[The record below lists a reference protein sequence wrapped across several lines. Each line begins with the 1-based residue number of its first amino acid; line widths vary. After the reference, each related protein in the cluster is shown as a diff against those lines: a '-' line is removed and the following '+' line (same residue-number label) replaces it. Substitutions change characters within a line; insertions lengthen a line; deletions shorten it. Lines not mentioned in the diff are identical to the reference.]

1 MRCQAKGNKYYVEIF
16 RWKIIPITVKI
27 WYNNPERR
35 RNMRLKYIDIDK
47 IKVCPNQP
55 RSFFDTKA
63 LQYLAESVRKY
74 GIIEPVCVRRV
85 RGKYEVISGERR
97 IRAARMVGMKKVPA
111 IVRFIKNDA
120 ALPSALIGNT
130 GRQSISIFDEGE
142 AFKKIV
148 ERSIITRKELASRI
162 GTSEESILAKIKAL
176 DITDRARR
184 IAGRY
189 GLDEWQVTETMR
201 ISDRIR
207 QEELLEIAGKER
219 LTPDEIRRLI
229 ANEGNENQVDVPTRK
244 QVVKNER
251 IYINTIRNTVSMM
264 NEAGGVAKWAE
275 KEDDEYILFTLEI
288 KK

>member
-1 MRCQAKGNKYYVEIF
+1 
-16 RWKIIPITVKI
+16 
-27 WYNNPERR
+27 
-35 RNMRLKYIDIDK
+35 MRLKYIDIDK
-47 IKVCPNQP
+47 INVCPNQP
-55 RSFFDTKA
+55 RSFFDTRA
-63 LQYLAESVRKY
+63 LQELAESVRKY

-85 RGKYEVISGERR
+85 RRKYEVISGERR

-120 ALPSALIGNT
+120 ALPSALVGNT
-130 GRQSISIFDEGE
+130 ARQPISIFDEGN
-142 AFKKIV
+142 AYKRIV

-162 GTSEESILAKIKAL
+162 GTSEECILAKIKAL
-176 DITDRARR
+176 DVTDRARR

-201 ISDRIR
+201 IPDRTR
-207 QEELLEIAGKER
+207 QEEVLEIAGRER
-219 LTPDEIRRLI
+219 LTPGEIRRLI
-229 ANEGNENQVDVPTRK
+229 ADEENETREDVPTRK

-264 NEAGGVAKWAE
+264 NEAGGIAKWAE
-275 KEDDEYILFTLEI
+275 KEEEDFILFTVEI

>member
-1 MRCQAKGNKYYVEIF
+1 
-16 RWKIIPITVKI
+16 
-27 WYNNPERR
+27 
-35 RNMRLKYIDIDK
+35 MRLKYIDIDK
-47 IKVCPNQP
+47 IKVCPNQT
-55 RSFFDTKA
+55 RSFFDTTA
-63 LQYLAESVRKY
+63 LQGLAESIRKY
-74 GIIEPVCVRRV
+74 GIIEPICVRRV

-142 AFKKIV
+142 AYKKIV
-148 ERSIITRKELASRI
+148 ERSIITRAQLAARI
-162 GTSEESILAKIKAL
+162 GISEESILAKIKAL
-176 DITDRARR
+176 NITDKAKR

-201 ISDRIR
+201 IPDRKR
-207 QEELLEIAGKER
+207 QEELLEIAGRER
-219 LTPDEIRRLI
+219 LTPDRIRRMI
-229 ANEGNENQVDVPTRK
+229 ADEENENKENVPKRK

-264 NEAGGVAKWAE
+264 NEAGGIAKWAE